1 MSPRARHAHRLL
13 AASLV
18 TLIAVAGC
26 GPDAARSENP
36 SKGPDSTRSGGASGQ
51 GAGGMGSSGAGGGSG
66 GAGGAGGAGNTST
79 PGAGGSPGGAGD
91 GGAAVPAGPVVNL
104 PIIVTRQF
112 DNQGW
117 FADPALEA
125 KFMAGSTIIR
135 HGVATAG
142 PCGPGRTMPA
152 PAGDC
157 LKVTYTP
164 PPDVVPPAEG
174 GWVGVFMLTTL
185 FDPSV
190 IGQPNWGLSGE
201 PGKNIAPGATKI
213 SFLAA
218 ADIEGQRV
226 VFKAGTKSDIFI
238 IQDVPQTLSTAW
250 RSFSIPLTMPY
261 GNNVYG
267 GFAWVLT
274 DTTKPATFY
283 IDGIVWE

>member
-1 MSPRARHAHRLL
+1 MSPRSRHADSLL
-13 AASLV
+13 AAGLA
-18 TLIAVAGC
+18 TLIAAAGC

-51 GAGGMGSSGAGGGSG
+51 GVGGTGSPGAGGSSGGP
-66 GAGGAGGAGNTST
+66 GAGGNSGT
-79 PGAGGSPGGAGD
+79 PGAGGSPGGVGD
-91 GGAAVPAGPVVNL
+91 GGPPVQAGPVVNL
-104 PIIVTRQF
+104 PIVVTRHF

-142 PCGPGRTMPA
+142 LCGPGRTMPA

-164 PPDVVPPAEG
+164 PAGVVPPAEG

-185 FDPSV
+185 LEPSV
-190 IGQPNWGLSGE
+190 IGQPNWGVSGE
-201 PGKNIAPGATKI
+201 PGKNIAPGATRI

-218 ADIEGQRV
+218 AETEGQQV
-226 VFKAGTKSDIFI
+226 VFKAGTKSDVFI
-238 IQDVPQTLSTAW
+238 IQDVPKTLSTAW
-250 RSFSIPLTMPY
+250 KPFSIPLTMPY

-283 IDGIVWE
+283 IDGIVWEQ